1 MYFSTW
7 PSTLYYKH
15 SGLSHLE
22 RQECHLLG
30 HLTFLCFLSL
40 VPVTAF
46 YVVLFPFHVCLSF
59 PSAYQRRPFSLLIY
73 FCRLILFSPASP
85 VTFLLA
91 LVFSGTVLVKNKRQ
105 RSSPISWAAICSSS
119 GLLTTAASSR
129 IQCRLRKLSISWH
142 AFLSL

>member
-1 MYFSTW
+1 MAECISGRGQALCTKTLRSFRTLRDRGAILHFSAF
-7 PSTLYYKH
+7 
-15 SGLSHLE
+15 
-22 RQECHLLG
+22 
-30 HLTFLCFLSL
+30 FLWFLI
-40 VPVTAF
+40 AF
-46 YVVLFPFHVCLSF
+46 YVVLFPLHVCLSF
-59 PSAYQRRPFSLLIY
+59 PSEFQRRPFSLLIY

-129 IQCRLRKLSISWH
+129 IQCPLRKLSISWH